1 MDNSVAAAANLV
13 AQLSKIIGK
22 LTLEQI
28 SLIVDGKVTILLV
41 PKGSTVQTPL
51 DFPALAQQVRQM
63 DSTDEIVR
71 LLGAD
76 KRLTAAALEK
86 LAYELNIE
94 VPKVARSASA
104 KSLYIGQTV
113 VEHRRRSTGAMV

>member
-1 MDNSVAAAANLV
+1 MDNAPAAAANLV
-13 AQLSKIIGK
+13 TQLAKMIGK
-22 LTLEQI
+22 LTQEQCD
-28 SLIVDGKVTILLV
+28 LIVDGKATILLV

-51 DFPALAQQVRQM
+51 DFPELARRVRQM

-94 VPKVARSASA
+94 VPKASRSAAA
-104 KSLYIGQTV
+104 KILYIGQTV
-113 VEHRRRSTGAMV
+113 VEHRRRTMGALV